1 MSDLNALP
9 IILIGGGG
17 HASVLADILL
27 SQGKK
32 ILAIISP
39 DEIDQ
44 RQVFRNIPRFKED
57 KDTLSFKPD
66 DVLLVNGI
74 GMMPKSNLRQSIT
87 QYFESLGY
95 RFGTVIADSAVV
107 SSFAV
112 IEEGAQILPCAIVNA
127 GACIGKHTIVNSGA
141 LVEHDCEIGA
151 HNHIAPKA
159 VLCGQVKTEEG
170 VFVGANATI
179 IQNLQIS
186 HSSVIGA
193 GATVTQSVSSKT
205 IVFGARGT
213 TKKY

>member
-1 MSDLNALP
+1 MSDLALP

-27 SQGKK
+27 SQGRK
-32 ILAIISP
+32 IFAVISP
-39 DEIDQ
+39 DDTNQ
-44 RQVFRNIPRFKED
+44 RQIFRNIPRFKED
-57 KDTLSFKPD
+57 KDALSFKPD

-74 GMMPKSNLRQSIT
+74 GMMPESNLRQSVN

-95 RFGTVIADSAVV
+95 RFETVIADSAIV
-107 SSFAV
+107 SSFSV
-112 IEEGAQILPCAIVNA
+112 IEEGVQILPCAIVNA

-141 LVEHDCEIGA
+141 LVEHDCDVGA

-193 GATVTQSVSSKT
+193 GATVTQSVNSKT

-213 TKKY
+213 TNKY